1 MSEGN
6 AAHPVVIV
14 GAGLAGLTAGA
25 VAARAGAPVI
35 ILDAVS
41 PGGRART
48 ELSEGFR
55 FNRGPHALYRGGAA
69 RRVLGSLGVRPAVH
83 IPPLRGSHVL
93 IGGRPYPVFS
103 RRVLGAA
110 AAARFTAAFA
120 RIAMTSPAG
129 HAHESTREWIATLGL
144 PPRAVTVM
152 EALVRVTSY
161 VSDLD
166 RMSADVAI
174 GQLRMAV
181 RGVSYPDEGWQ
192 YLVDGLAARAREAG
206 AELRPG
212 VKVTQVEGQA
222 AGQWQVSLLTE
233 ERITASAVVIAA
245 GTPAATRH
253 LLPAD
258 PGWGDPGPEV
268 TAACLDLGVS
278 HARTRFALGLDEPLY
293 LSPHAPPGRL
303 APEGCGLVH
312 VMRYGS
318 RAAADDRAQLRAL
331 AEACGIGQAD
341 IIVERFLPQMV
352 VVTSLPAPGE
362 GLAGRPAAAVPGAP
376 GLFVAGDWV
385 GPDGWLSDC
394 SLASGAK
401 AGQLA
406 ARYARGATRQA
417 SAPGAVKA

>member
-1 MSEGN
+1 M
-6 AAHPVVIV
+6 VIV

-25 VAARAGAPVI
+25 MAARAGAPVI

-48 ELSEGFR
+48 ESSEGFR

-69 RRVLGSLGVRPAVH
+69 RRVLGSLGVRPATH
-83 IPPLRGSHVL
+83 TPPLRGSHVL
-93 IGGRPYPVFS
+93 IGGRPYPVLS

-110 AAARFTAAFA
+110 AAARLTAAFA
-120 RIAMTSPAG
+120 RIAVTDPAG
-129 HAHESTREWIATLGL
+129 HTHESAREWIAAFGL
-144 PPRAVTVM
+144 PPRAVIVM

-206 AELRPG
+206 AELRAG
-212 VKVTQVEGQA
+212 VKVTQVEAQA
-222 AGQWQVSLLTE
+222 AGQWQVSLLTG
-233 ERITASAVVIAA
+233 ERITASAVVVAA
-245 GTPAATRH
+245 GTPAATRR

-258 PGWGDPGPEV
+258 PGWDDPGPEV

-278 HARTRFALGLDEPLY
+278 HARTRFGLGLDEPLY
-293 LSPHAPPGRL
+293 LSPHGPPGLL
-303 APEGCGLVH
+303 APEGRGLVH

-318 RAAADDRAQLRAL
+318 RAAADDRAQLKAV

-352 VVTSLPAPGE
+352 VVTSLPAPGT

-385 GPDGWLSDC
+385 GPEGWLSDC

-406 ARYARGATRQA
+406 ARYASGAARQA
-417 SAPGAVKA
+417 TAPGMLKA

>member
-1 MSEGN
+1 
-6 AAHPVVIV
+6 VVIV

-25 VAARAGAPVI
+25 VAARAGATVI

-48 ELSEGFR
+48 ESSEGFR
-55 FNRGPHALYRGGAA
+55 FNRGPHALYRSGSA
-69 RRVLGSLGVRPAVH
+69 RRVLGSLGVRPATH
-83 IPPLRGSHVL
+83 TPPLRGSRVL
-93 IGGRPYPVFS
+93 IGGRPYPVLS
-103 RRVLGAA
+103 RRALGAV
-110 AAARFTAAFA
+110 AAARLTAAFA
-120 RIAMTSPAG
+120 RIAVTDPAR
-129 HAHESTREWIATLGL
+129 HAHESAREWIAAFGL

-166 RMSADVAI
+166 RMSADAAI

-192 YLVDGLAARAREAG
+192 YLVDALAARAGEAG

-222 AGQWQVSLLTE
+222 AGHAGHAGQWQVSLLTG
-233 ERITASAVVIAA
+233 ERITASAVVVAA
-245 GTPAATRH
+245 GTPAAARQ

-278 HARTRFALGLDEPLY
+278 HARTRFGLGLDEPLY
-293 LSPHAPPGRL
+293 LSPHAPPGQL

-318 RAAADDRAQLRAL
+318 RAAADDRAQLRAV

-341 IIVERFLPQMV
+341 IVVERFLPRMV
-352 VVTSLPAPGE
+352 VVTSLPAPGS

-406 ARYARGATRQA
+406 AQYADGARQA
-417 SAPGAVKA
+417 SAAPGVLKA